1 MVSLNI
7 GHYTNHIYIHIAKAG
22 PKTPAISYGVFKETF
37 QGSDAGVA
45 VVAAAAAAAAVAA
58 AGREAEYHSAAEGSA
73 CISGPRECS
82 STRAAEWPA
91 MVHYCSSG
99 YLHWL

>member
-1 MVSLNI
+1 MLGLQI
-7 GHYTNHIYIHIAKAG
+7 FLLH
-22 PKTPAISYGVFKETF
+22 SYSVVPVVAVGLVFE
-37 QGSDAGVA
+37 SVAVA
-45 VVAAAAAAAAVAA
+45 VVVVPAAAAAVAA

>member
-1 MVSLNI
+1 MKLGFVKHWSL
-7 GHYTNHIYIHIAKAG
+7 YKSYIYIHIAKAG

-45 VVAAAAAAAAVAA
+45 VVAAAAAVAV

-73 CISGPRECS
+73 CISGPQECS

-91 MVHYCSSG
+91 MMHYCSSG